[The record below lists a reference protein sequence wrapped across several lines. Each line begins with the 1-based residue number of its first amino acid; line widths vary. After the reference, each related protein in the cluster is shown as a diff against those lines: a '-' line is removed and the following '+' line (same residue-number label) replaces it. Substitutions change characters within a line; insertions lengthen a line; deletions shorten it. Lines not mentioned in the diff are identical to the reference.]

1 MNNIETKLANLE
13 SRVEA
18 LEKLSDK
25 QLIMNSDQFSKKED
39 KKTLNEFLRT
49 KKLDDD
55 VKRTLAIAYWLDKFE
70 KVEFFNTTDIE
81 NGFRS
86 ARLIVP
92 KNVNDKVNMNIK
104 NGCLTDHKE
113 KKESKKTW
121 YITNTGIELIEND
134 LNK

>member
-104 NGCLTDHKE
+104 NGCLADHKE
-113 KKESKKTW
+113 KKGSKKAW